1 MTEKPKP
8 EFSAADLAAD
18 RANALQILPVS
29 RETLAKLD
37 LFVDE
42 LLRVSPVINL
52 IARSTI
58 PNLWIRHIADSLQLL
73 SLAPGAK
80 VWVDLG
86 SGAGFPGLV
95 IACALAD
102 QPGAEVHLVES
113 IGKKANFLREAAVK
127 LGVPVRVHAVRIEDF
142 GKNSQMK
149 PDVVCA
155 RALAPL
161 EKLLGLAYPLL
172 RMGAQGLFPKGQDV
186 DAELTQASK
195 CWTIEAS
202 LVPSKTNPDSRIVV
216 VRKLQRKPETVKTN
230 VRSKR

>member
-1 MTEKPKP
+1 
-8 EFSAADLAAD
+8 
-18 RANALQILPVS
+18 
-29 RETLAKLD
+29 
-37 LFVDE
+37 
-42 LLRVSPVINL
+42 
-52 IARSTI
+52 
-58 PNLWIRHIADSLQLL
+58 
-73 SLAPGAK
+73 
-80 VWVDLG
+80 
-86 SGAGFPGLV
+86 V

-102 QPGAEVHLVES
+102 RPGTEVHLVES
-113 IGKKANFLREAAVK
+113 IGKKANFLRETAVK
-127 LGVPVRVHAVRIEDF
+127 LGVPAIIHPVRIEDF
-142 GKNSQMK
+142 GKNSKFK

-161 EKLLGLAYPLL
+161 EKLLGLAHPLM
-172 RMGAQGLFPKGQDV
+172 RAGGQGLFPKGQDV